1 MTKVKMRLPVI
12 SGFLLGVGISLAC
25 TSGQAVA
32 ASCEPTVAV
41 AVSVQGDV
49 RVKHGK
55 TDPWIA
61 VRRNDAFCQGDILRV
76 MEWSRADLFLM
87 NETTLRL
94 DQNTEIAFSAP
105 AKEKDFWM
113 DVLHGGAYFMSRTPR
128 RFKVGTPFVNAG
140 IEGTE
145 FFVRVENDKALVTVF
160 EGRVTASND
169 QGTMAIARGQTI
181 EASAGRAPTLRTVA
195 RPRDAVQWTLYYP
208 MVVEPPAG
216 AAPDWRQRA
225 AALLA
230 VGQTDE
236 ARAVIDEALKEEPG
250 NADALALQAVI
261 AVARNEKGSALEL
274 GRKATAANPKSAAP
288 WVALSYA

>member
-1 MTKVKMRLPVI
+1 MTKVKMCLTVI
-12 SGFLLGVGISLAC
+12 PAFLLGVGISLAC
-25 TSGQAVA
+25 TSGRAVA

-113 DVLHGGAYFMSRTPR
+113 DVLRGGRIS
-128 RFKVGTPFVNAG
+128 
-140 IEGTE
+140 
-145 FFVRVENDKALVTVF
+145 
-160 EGRVTASND
+160 
-169 QGTMAIARGQTI
+169 
-181 EASAGRAPTLRTVA
+181 
-195 RPRDAVQWTLYYP
+195 
-208 MVVEPPAG
+208 
-216 AAPDWRQRA
+216 
-225 AALLA
+225 
-230 VGQTDE
+230 
-236 ARAVIDEALKEEPG
+236 
-250 NADALALQAVI
+250 
-261 AVARNEKGSALEL
+261 
-274 GRKATAANPKSAAP
+274 
-288 WVALSYA
+288 